1 LYLPRIIE
9 SQPGV
14 SILENEW
21 VVQSK
26 RLVEVFELEK
36 KPIAVTFTNEE
47 IDVPRPRKAQVCRAM
62 KLAAEGESL
71 VLDKESSSCPG
82 GSWHC
87 GLSEP
92 PSAGGRR
99 MLQQFLTRGEKLT
112 HSIVSFQRMQSL
124 GSPPPTGLSE
134 RILIGP
140 MEQAPI
146 RPDLVLFV
154 CNAGQ
159 VCRLLALDQYWDG
172 IPPEIEVAGSLCHA
186 AIGYPVM
193 TGRTNVTFGDWTAR
207 RAQKYPDAVVFMT
220 VPYERLHNLLA
231 AIPMCSAGTADIQI
245 PEEFRSTME
254 EED

>member
-1 LYLPRIIE
+1 LD
-9 SQPGV
+9 
-14 SILENEW
+14 NEW
-21 VVQSK
+21 VDQSRK
-26 RLVEVFELEK
+26 LVEIFDLEK
-36 KPIAVTFTNEE
+36 KPVAVTFTNEE
-47 IDVPRPRKAQVCRAM
+47 VEVAEPRKAFMCRAM

-71 VLDKESSSCPG
+71 VLDRETSACPG

-87 GLSEP
+87 GLSDP
-92 PSAGGRR
+92 PSAGARR
-99 MLQQFLTRGEKLT
+99 MLQHFLTRGEKLT
-112 HSIVSFQRMQSL
+112 HSIVSFQRMQNL

-140 MEQAPI
+140 MDQAPI
-146 RPDLVLFV
+146 RPDLALFF

-172 IPPEIEVAGSLCHA
+172 IPPQVEVTGSLCHA

-207 RAQKYPDAVVFMT
+207 RAQKYADTVVFMT
-220 VPYERLHNLLA
+220 VPYERLDNLLA
-231 AIPMCSAGTADIQI
+231 AIPMCSAGTAEVEI
-245 PEEFRSTME
+245 PEGMRRAMG